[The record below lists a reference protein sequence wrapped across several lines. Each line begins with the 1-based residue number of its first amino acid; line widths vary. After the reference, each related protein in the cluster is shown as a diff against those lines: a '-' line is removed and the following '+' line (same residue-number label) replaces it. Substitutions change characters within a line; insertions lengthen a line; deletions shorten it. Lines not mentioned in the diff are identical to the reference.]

1 MEFWQYYRVLRRRKW
16 TFLVVLVAALAAV
29 LYTYQPTPAG
39 YAATAS
45 IKAESP
51 TAVLSVLNS
60 RTVLAETAKAL
71 RVTPEALHG
80 RIVAKEDRDAGL
92 VRVMAIGETPEAAE
106 KLANTFVE
114 SGMSV
119 YQRLIREGATRQRE
133 FIQAQLRDARARLD
147 RAEAALARFRARS
160 GAALSPTVAAALD
173 RTLALEAARDAAVA
187 ERADVEARL
196 AATDA
201 LLSREQRTRSERI
214 VRENPAAQRIESE
227 LVGLQIALNAEL
239 AVHTEEHPNVIVL
252 RSRIVQLEQMLAGEL
267 RKVLTSETVG
277 ANPIYDRLLGSR
289 VDLLVQRASV
299 NARIQG
305 AEASLRS
312 MRSRLPALS
321 RNETELA
328 RLTREV
334 ASAERMV
341 GALQDQLNAAQ
352 VKEQEVLA
360 TASPRI
366 LDTATASGAA
376 IPSDRTVRLGIG
388 LLLGFALGIG
398 AAFFRDYVDT
408 TVRTTRDAERVVGI
422 PALGTIPAHNPPLAD
437 AYAALRNNLRSA
449 AGEVKSLLV
458 TGVRPGSGTSTVARN
473 LAAAYARAGVPT
485 VLVDA
490 NFRHPSLAVD
500 NWEGRVTL
508 GDLLAGKGDPAA
520 ALEEAEVP
528 GLFLVRAGSPPED
541 PSGRLHAVLPKLL
554 SAWTQ
559 HAGMVIL
566 DGPAALPFP
575 EAVAMAPHAD
585 GTVLVVGAGQAVG
598 ADGQRVRDQLVRAR
612 ARLLGLVVNR
622 VSSPDDE
629 TYALYARYIARP
641 RLAAQVA
648 GATAALVLLVGA
660 GLAVGW
666 YVDAPWW
673 HWARSV
679 FTSLGP
685 VARI

>member
-1 MEFWQYYRVLRRRKW
+1 MEFWQYYGVLRRRKW
-16 TFLVVLVAALAAV
+16 MFLGVLLLTLGAV
-29 LYTYQPTPAG
+29 IYGYQPPPAG

-45 IKAESP
+45 VKAESP
-51 TAVLSVLNS
+51 AAVLSVLNS
-60 RTVLAETAKAL
+60 RTVLAETARA
-71 RVTPEALHG
+71 VGTTPDALHG
-80 RIVAKEDRDAGL
+80 RIVVKEDRDGGL
-92 VRVMAIGETPEAAE
+92 VRVMALADSPQAAE
-106 KLANTFVE
+106 RLANTFVQA
-114 SGMSV
+114 GLRV
-119 YQRLIREGATRQRE
+119 YEGLIRQGATRQRE
-133 FIQAQLRDARARLD
+133 FLQAELRQAQARLQ
-147 RAEAALARFRARS
+147 RAEAALARFRAQG
-160 GAALSPTVAAALD
+160 GAALNPTVAAALD
-173 RTLALEAARDAAVA
+173 RTLAMEAARDTALA

-201 LLSREQRTRSERI
+201 LLSREQRTRSERV

-227 LVGLQIALNAEL
+227 LVGLQMALAAEL
-239 AVHTEEHPNVIVL
+239 AVHTDEHPNVIAL
-252 RSRIVQLEQMLAGEL
+252 RTRIAQLERMLAGEL

-299 NARIQG
+299 NARLQG
-305 AEASLRS
+305 LQANLQS
-312 MRSRLPALS
+312 MRARLPALS
-321 RNETELA
+321 RNEAELA

-334 ASAERMV
+334 QSAERMV
-341 GALQDQLNAAQ
+341 GTLQDQLGAAQ

-360 TASPRI
+360 TATPRV

-376 IPSDRTVRLGIG
+376 VPSDRATRLGVG
-388 LLLGFALGIG
+388 LLLGLALGVG
-398 AAFFRDYVDT
+398 AAFFKDYVDT

-422 PALGTIPAHNPPLAD
+422 PALGTIPAHNPPLVD
-437 AYAALRNNLRSA
+437 AYAALRNNLLNA
-449 AGEVKSLLV
+449 AGEGKSLLL

-473 LAAAYARAGVPT
+473 LAAAYARAGVST

-490 NFRHPSLAVD
+490 NFRHPSLATD

-508 GDLLAGKGDPAA
+508 GDLLAGKGDPLA
-520 ALEEAEVP
+520 ALEETDVP
-528 GLFLVRAGSPPED
+528 GLFQVRAGSAPED

-554 SAWTQ
+554 AAWAPQ
-559 HAGMVIL
+559 AEMVVL

-575 EAVAMAPHAD
+575 EALAMAPHAD
-585 GTVLVVGAGQAVG
+585 GTLLVVGAGQAIG

-622 VSSPDDE
+622 VSSRDDE
-629 TYALYARYIARP
+629 TYALYARYLARP
-641 RLAAQVA
+641 RPAAQAASV
-648 GATAALVLLVGA
+648 TAALALLV
-660 GLAVGW
+660 LAALAAGW

-679 FTSLGP
+679 FSSLAP

>member
-16 TFLVVLVAALAAV
+16 LFAAVVVGTLAAV
-29 LYTYQPTPAG
+29 IYGYQPPPAG

-45 IKAESP
+45 VKAESP
-51 TAVLSVLNS
+51 AAVLSVLNS

-71 RVTPEALHG
+71 RTTPGALHR
-80 RIVAKEDRDAGL
+80 RIVVREDRDGGL
-92 VRVMAIGETPEAAE
+92 VRVMALGDTPEDAE
-106 KLANTFVE
+106 RVANAFVQV
-114 SGMSV
+114 GLRV
-119 YQRLIREGATRQRE
+119 YEGLIREGATRQRE
-133 FIQAQLRDARARLD
+133 FIQAQLRQAQARLD
-147 RAEAALARFRARS
+147 RAEAALARFRTRS
-160 GAALSPTVAAALD
+160 GAALSPTVVAALD
-173 RTLALEAARDAAVA
+173 RTLALEAARDAALA

-201 LLSREQRTRSERI
+201 LLSREQRTRSERV

-239 AVHTEEHPNVIVL
+239 AVHTEEHPNVIAL
-252 RSRIVQLEQMLAGEL
+252 RTRIAQLEQMLAGEL
-267 RKVLTSETVG
+267 RRVLTSETVG

-305 AEASLRS
+305 IQASLQT

-341 GALQDQLNAAQ
+341 GSLQDQLGAAQ
-352 VKEQEVLA
+352 AKVQEVLA

-376 IPSDRTVRLGIG
+376 VPSDRTMRLGIG

-398 AAFFRDYVDT
+398 VAFFADYVDT
-408 TVRTTRDAERVVGI
+408 TVRTTRDAERAVGI
-422 PALGTIPAHNPPLAD
+422 PALGTIPAHNPPVVD
-437 AYAALRNNLRSA
+437 AYASLRNNLLSA
-449 AGEVKSLLV
+449 AGEVKSLLL

-490 NFRHPSLAVD
+490 NFRHPSLPVD
-500 NWEGRVTL
+500 NWEGRVRL
-508 GDLLAGKGDPAA
+508 GDLLSDKGDPLA
-520 ALEEAEVP
+520 ALEETDVP
-528 GLFLVRAGSPPED
+528 GLFVVRAGSAPED
-541 PSGRLHAVLPKLL
+541 PSGRLHATLPKLL
-554 SAWTQ
+554 AAWTQ
-559 HAGMVIL
+559 QARMVVL

-575 EAVAMAPHAD
+575 EALAMAPHAD
-585 GTVLVVGAGQAVG
+585 GTLLVVGAGQAVG

-629 TYALYARYIARP
+629 TYALYARYVTRP
-641 RLAAQVA
+641 RLATQVA
-648 GATAALVLLVGA
+648 GATAALALLLVV

-679 FTSLGP
+679 FGSLIP
-685 VARI
+685 AVRT